1 MVSINVEGSTWYKGR
16 GQADH
21 GLVVDGRAVYRGSCS
36 SSGGL
41 SQASVFWIDSIIV
54 SEGAFPRCSNFF
66 EFQHRN
72 TSLVVWARTGA
83 HMANQPWM
91 LPFIGHASAHGWWL
105 APLCLNFYD
114 SCSCWEWVVSSSV
127 RPIPAKITAI
137 IMWWWCESFRFVSI
151 TVSGIFLKW
160 WVQLQLMKSRL
171 DIPSVQ
177 QNKELGF
184 LWF

>member
-1 MVSINVEGSTWYKGR
+1 MELFQGAAISLNFSIY
-16 GQADH
+16 
-21 GLVVDGRAVYRGSCS
+21 
-36 SSGGL
+36 
-41 SQASVFWIDSIIV
+41 
-54 SEGAFPRCSNFF
+54 
-66 EFQHRN
+66 RN

-91 LPFIGHASAHGWWL
+91 LPFIGHVSAHGRWL
-105 APLCLNFYD
+105 APLCLNFYN
-114 SCSCWEWVVSSSV
+114 SCSCWEGVVSSSV

-184 LWF
+184 LRFQVYRPKYTEFWIIYKFKNKFQNHPS